1 MKRIFFNF
9 LFLLL
14 PGAAVQAQFSYLD
27 SIYTKANDFYSRQEY
42 VQAANIYQHIL
53 RQNFIHKN
61 LYHNLGN
68 TYYQLGR
75 LGDAIWAYEKGL
87 QFSPGDRDLKYN
99 LKVANARILDRIEFP
114 GEFFL
119 FKWYGALKNNFHFQ
133 QWLAMVTLLFFLLS
147 LIYAAVKWTGNNLSV
162 GLRKMLTFM
171 GLLTGLMV
179 VLSVDTYF
187 EITGNSEG
195 IIVVEEAYVFSSPF
209 ELSTHIFEIHE
220 GTKAKITSQQQEW
233 LEIEIIG
240 GKKGWILNENIRLL

>member
-1 MKRIFFNF
+1 MKRVFFYT

-14 PGAAVQAQFSYLD
+14 PIVAVQAQSSYLD

-68 TYYQLGR
+68 TYYQLDR
-75 LGDAIWAYEKGL
+75 IGDAIWAYEKGL
-87 QFSPGDRDLKYN
+87 QYSPGDRDLKYN
-99 LKVANARILDRIEFP
+99 LKVANARILDRIEIP
-114 GEFFL
+114 GGFFL
-119 FKWYGALKNNFHFQ
+119 FKWYRALKNNFHFQ
-133 QWLAMVTLLFFLLS
+133 QWLAMGTSLFFLLS
-147 LIYAAVKWTGNNLSV
+147 LIYAAVKWTGDNLSI
-162 GLRKMLTFM
+162 GIRKILTFM
-171 GLLTGLMV
+171 VFLTGLLV

-187 EITGNSEG
+187 DITGNSEG
-195 IIVVEEAYVFSSPF
+195 IIVVEEVYVYSSPY
-209 ELSTHIFEIHE
+209 ELSSHIFEIHE
-220 GTKAKITSQQQEW
+220 GTKAQITSQQQEW

>member
-1 MKRIFFNF
+1 MKRVFFYT

-14 PGAAVQAQFSYLD
+14 PIVAVQAQSSYLD

-68 TYYQLGR
+68 TYYQLDR
-75 LGDAIWAYEKGL
+75 IGDAIWAYEKGL
-87 QFSPGDRDLKYN
+87 QYSPGDRDLKYN
-99 LKVANARILDRIEFP
+99 LKVANARILDRIEIP
-114 GEFFL
+114 GGFFL

-133 QWLAMVTLLFFLLS
+133 QWLVMGTILFFLLS
-147 LIYAAVKWTGNNLSV
+147 LIYAAVKWTGDNLSI
-162 GLRKMLTFM
+162 GIRKILSFM
-171 GLLTGLMV
+171 VFLTGLLV

-187 EITGNSEG
+187 DITGNSEG
-195 IIVVEEAYVFSSPF
+195 IIVVEEVYVYSSPY
-209 ELSTHIFEIHE
+209 ELSSHIFEIHE
-220 GTKAKITSQQQEW
+220 GTKAQITSQQKEW
-233 LEIEIIG
+233 LEIKIIV